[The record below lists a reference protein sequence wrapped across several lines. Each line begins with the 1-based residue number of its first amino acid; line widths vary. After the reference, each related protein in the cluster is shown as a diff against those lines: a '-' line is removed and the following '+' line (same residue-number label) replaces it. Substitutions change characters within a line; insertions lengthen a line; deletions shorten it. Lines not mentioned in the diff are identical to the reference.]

1 MSAYQA
7 PLLSNE
13 DIEQIKQTLAAD
25 GWILLRGRETDS
37 NTFSHMMQQLCG
49 RLTFDPARQ
58 YITEATQKV
67 DAGTGPVGLHIENG
81 NTPLQ
86 PDIVA
91 FFSKRSAKKG
101 SQSTVCD
108 GAEMWKHMSPALQK
122 KFSQKITVTRTLPEV
137 LWKRYVA
144 TALDIETP
152 ESVTFDNL
160 ETFLTKVSGQKA
172 ELFESGELRYELTLN
187 PVLNENMSSKT
198 AFANAILGP
207 SYNYEAPEYQ
217 CEDGTDISQELID
230 ELKEL
235 AEQFTHE
242 VQWQDGDIVVIDNKR
257 VMHGRR
263 AIVGPLS
270 ERELFIGMGDL

>member
-13 DIEQIKQTLAAD
+13 DIEQIKQALATD
-25 GWILLRGRETDS
+25 GWILLRGRETDT
-37 NTFSHMMQQLCG
+37 NTFSHMMNQLCS

-108 GAEMWKHMSPALQK
+108 GAELWQHMSPELKK
-122 KFSQKITVTRTLPEV
+122 KFSQKVTVTRTLPEI

-144 TALDIETP
+144 KALDIENP
-152 ESVTFDNL
+152 EEVTAENL
-160 ETFLTKVSGQKA
+160 DAFLKAVPNQKG
-172 ELFESGELRYELTLN
+172 ELSESGELRYELTIE
-187 PVLNENMSSKT
+187 PVLSKNMSSET

-207 SYNYEAPEYQ
+207 SYNYEIPVYRF
-217 CEDGTDISQELID
+217 EDGSEISQELID
-230 ELKEL
+230 ELKDL

-263 AIVGPLS
+263 AIIGPLS